1 MYSINGNY
9 IKKNY
14 LRENYEDKIIENAEF
29 DPADYRM
36 TDKERA
42 ELQQTAKDQGGYT
55 SNVETITEK
64 TGSLDISIDK
74 VENVDIID
82 ERTSYFK
89 EHEIID
95 IENVTEVTQEVE
107 KERSY
112 TLEESIYKYQGKSKS
127 DSCCDSENV
136 FDGYNLVTEK
146 ENQYN
151 FEFNGCPISKD
162 PSDDKWKE
170 VGDGGS
176 SSSFIQ
182 CKAACDANE
191 ECDTFEI
198 SGCRCKK
205 H

>member
-29 DPADYRM
+29 DPADYTM
-36 TDKERA
+36 TDQERA
-42 ELQQTAKDQGGYT
+42 KLQQTAKDQGGYT

-107 KERSY
+107 KERTY
-112 TLEESIYKYQGKSKS
+112 TLEESVYKYQGKSKS
-127 DSCCDSENV
+127 AERCCSSTNII
-136 FDGYNLVTEK
+136 DGYN
-146 ENQYN
+146 
-151 FEFNGCPISKD
+151 
-162 PSDDKWKE
+162 
-170 VGDGGS
+170 
-176 SSSFIQ
+176 
-182 CKAACDANE
+182 
-191 ECDTFEI
+191 
-198 SGCRCKK
+198 
-205 H
+205 